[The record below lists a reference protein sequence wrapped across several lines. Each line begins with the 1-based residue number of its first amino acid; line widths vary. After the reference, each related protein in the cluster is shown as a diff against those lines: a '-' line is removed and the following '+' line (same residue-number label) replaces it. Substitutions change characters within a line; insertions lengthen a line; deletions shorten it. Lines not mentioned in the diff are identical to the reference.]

1 MWHGEMIL
9 FQRLGECCPNAYH
22 CVWSFS
28 LQSIYAL
35 RSLCCSQ
42 RGAGVRS
49 TLTSPWRPLLF
60 PGLGFQQ
67 AWHSPQLCLLHFL
80 SASSQGAVW
89 EVFRIWE
96 LRRYFTRI
104 KFTVKAR
111 TKGLKRLV
119 VACQEADG
127 HVNSGGPTK
136 WQRRWVII
144 SLPLPCHPRPVISGQ
159 NSQQRKQ
166 SLTPR
171 LGSHFR
177 CKMPGGWSDG
187 GCHML
192 KCLLSWMRNSTQ
204 RKVSPLQR
212 SSSDQSELGVSY
224 TGQQPNSLLLAGYGM
239 DKGVEQPAGAG
250 KCRTRCCSFCWIEKQ
265 H

>member
-1 MWHGEMIL
+1 MENVARGNDIVSKVRWVL
-9 FQRLGECCPNAYH
+9 PECIPLCLKFFFTVYLCPQVTLLLLARS
-22 CVWSFS
+22 WSQIHTHIS
-28 LQSIYAL
+28 LAAAL
-35 RSLCCSQ
+35 VSRTGLSASL
-42 RGAGVRS
+42 
-49 TLTSPWRPLLF
+49 TLTSALPLAF
-60 PGLGFQQ
+60 
-67 AWHSPQLCLLHFL
+67 SPCILT
-80 SASSQGAVW
+80 GAVW

-104 KFTVKAR
+104 KFTVKAW
-111 TKGLKRLV
+111 TKGLKCLV
-119 VACQEADG
+119 IACREADG

-177 CKMPGGWSDG
+177 CKTPGGWSDG

-192 KCLLSWMRNSTQ
+192 KCLLSWMRNNTQ
-204 RKVSPLQR
+204 RKVSPL
-212 SSSDQSELGVSY
+212 
-224 TGQQPNSLLLAGYGM
+224 
-239 DKGVEQPAGAG
+239 
-250 KCRTRCCSFCWIEKQ
+250 
-265 H
+265 